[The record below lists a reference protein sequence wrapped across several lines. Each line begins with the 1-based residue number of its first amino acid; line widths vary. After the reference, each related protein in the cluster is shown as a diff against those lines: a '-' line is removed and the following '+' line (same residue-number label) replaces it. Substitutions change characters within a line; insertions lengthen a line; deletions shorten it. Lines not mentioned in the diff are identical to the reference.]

1 VYRGLRFSQTGSAAL
16 YAIPALLWWA
26 LTILT
31 VGLAYP
37 FQLARLERYKMRHT
51 FYGTQ
56 VGAFEAAG
64 WRLFLRGFP
73 LWLLTAGPIVLAIIS
88 FAAVDWEALGKVVG
102 QGGEDIMGWV
112 EGVTPGLGAAIA
124 FALLMLAL
132 SAAMGALLYPVFQTL
147 VMRWWLSGLR
157 FGALT
162 VRSKLRIRDVY
173 RAYMRF
179 LRYAIL
185 FSIVLGLAAVIVSIG
200 FAAISDKMPD
210 FADIGGAALAL
221 GGYVVAALGFSTIY
235 RATVLLSFWQLG
247 LESIQLSGAD
257 MLDSVEASFRSG
269 SPFGEGLADALNV
282 GGY

>member
-1 VYRGLRFSQTGSAAL
+1 
-16 YAIPALLWWA
+16 
-26 LTILT
+26 
-31 VGLAYP
+31 
-37 FQLARLERYKMRHT
+37 
-51 FYGTQ
+51 
-56 VGAFEAAG
+56 VGAFEGAG

-73 LWLLTAGPIVLAIIS
+73 LWLLTAGPIVLAIVS
-88 FAAVDWEALGKVVG
+88 FVAVDWEALGKVVG
-102 QGGEDIMGWV
+102 QGGEDVMGRI
-112 EGVTPGLGAAIA
+112 EGVTPGIGAAIA

-132 SAAMGALLYPVFQTL
+132 SATMGALFYPVFQTL

-173 RAYMRF
+173 RAYVRF
-179 LRYAIL
+179 LWYATL
-185 FSIVLGLAAVIVSIG
+185 FSIVLGLAAVIVSVG
-200 FAAISDKMPD
+200 FAAISDKTPD

-257 MLDSVEASFRSG
+257 MLDTVEASIRSG

>member
-1 VYRGLRFSQTGSAAL
+1 
-16 YAIPALLWWA
+16 
-26 LTILT
+26 
-31 VGLAYP
+31 
-37 FQLARLERYKMRHT
+37 
-51 FYGTQ
+51 
-56 VGAFEAAG
+56 
-64 WRLFLRGFP
+64 
-73 LWLLTAGPIVLAIIS
+73 
-88 FAAVDWEALGKVVG
+88 
-102 QGGEDIMGWV
+102 
-112 EGVTPGLGAAIA
+112 
-124 FALLMLAL
+124 
-132 SAAMGALLYPVFQTL
+132 
-147 VMRWWLSGLR
+147 MRWWLSGLR

>member
-1 VYRGLRFSQTGSAAL
+1 VGRSQ
-16 YAIPALLWWA
+16 
-26 LTILT
+26 
-31 VGLAYP
+31 
-37 FQLARLERYKMRHT
+37 
-51 FYGTQ
+51 
-56 VGAFEAAG
+56 AAG

-73 LWLLTAGPIVLAIIS
+73 LWLLSAGPIVLAIVS

-102 QGGEDIMGWV
+102 QGGEDVMGRV

-132 SAAMGALLYPVFQTL
+132 SAAMGALLYPVFQTV

-173 RAYMRF
+173 RAYVRF
-179 LRYAIL
+179 LWYATL
-185 FSIVLGLAAVIVSIG
+185 FSIVLAAAAAIVSIG
-200 FAAISDKMPD
+200 FAAVSDKMPD

-221 GGYVVAALGFSTIY
+221 GGYVIAALGFSAIY
-235 RATVLLSFWQLG
+235 RTTVLLSFWQLG
-247 LESIQLSGAD
+247 LESIQLSGAE
-257 MLDSVEASFRSG
+257 MLDTIEASVRSG